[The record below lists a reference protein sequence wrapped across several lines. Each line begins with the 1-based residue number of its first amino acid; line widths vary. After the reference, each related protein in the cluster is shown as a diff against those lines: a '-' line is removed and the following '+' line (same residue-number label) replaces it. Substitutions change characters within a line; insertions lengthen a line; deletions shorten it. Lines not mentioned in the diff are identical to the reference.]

1 MAARDTAGK
10 WYMSDNTIFADAF
23 NFLLYDGE
31 PVIRPENLH
40 EADTTEIALPYGNN
54 ARLPLQKQRD
64 LKRRWAAKWDTEAVY
79 VLLAD
84 ELQSKVHYAFR

>member
-64 LKRRWAAKWDTEAVY
+64 LKRRWPRSGTLKR
-79 VLLAD
+79 
-84 ELQSKVHYAFR
+84 SMSFRPTSCKARSTTPCR